1 MAKKKS
7 GLNNRIVAGIIGA
20 IVVLVVVVPVLQL
33 VLGVDIFPESFE
45 IPVSEQVQIQT
56 NQQIIDEVNNLLC
69 GGGGGTGD
77 PNLIQISSDG
87 TIILDPNQVAC
98 IPLGETESIGEE
110 VSPEEIDE
118 MVMEKEEMI
127 IDPPIMN
134 KTTSEDPPIVQLCDQ
149 EPENILCQVTQVVSA
164 LRLESVV
171 TKIDSTGL
179 STSNLGV
186 FEIPSLAFLVEDPTD
201 RDFRTGFLELTLRI
215 LADEGTRFD
224 VTGTFDVLVN
234 NQTVLS
240 EQIPIQ
246 ASGIIDESG
255 GLPLSFLSQTGLPS
269 PLFTFDFNANFDNF
283 INEEVNLL
291 EFKVNLLEV
300 TKQDDQFSL
309 VDQTLFEIDIARDDI
324 QLIIVD
330 EQLQTL
336 RVYPTDSRILINTK
350 ANTIKGTQCLI
361 FQWLDGGIISGC
373 GKANT
378 SCPCIGTDPPTNKLF
393 NVVAGTAPAPSV
405 TGIILLNSQG
415 QLLTTSAGGTG
426 QIFDELITRNANY
439 TLKTSSPDLTSN
451 LSFGKPQETQSYT
464 CVAEGTAIQKVTV
477 TVTGNTGSCG
487 RGGCNYYYYLVT
499 DGFRIGQTTC
509 NLPTESP

>member
-1 MAKKKS
+1 MAKKKKAI
-7 GLNNRIVAGIIGA
+7 NNRIVAGIIG
-20 IVVLVVVVPVLQL
+20 VVVILVVVVPVLQL

-56 NQQIIDEVNNLLC
+56 NQQLIDEVNNLLC

-98 IPLGETESIGEE
+98 IPQGETESIGEE
-110 VSPEEIDE
+110 VSPEEIEE
-118 MVMEKEEMI
+118 MVKEKEEMI

-134 KTTSEDPPIVQLCDQ
+134 KTTSDDPPIVQLCDQ

-179 STSNLGV
+179 STSDLGV

-201 RDFRTGFLELTLRI
+201 RDFRTGFLEITLRI
-215 LADEGTRFD
+215 LSPDQGSQFD
-224 VTGTFDVLVN
+224 VIGTFDVLIN

-240 EQIPIQ
+240 EPITIQ
-246 ASGIIDESG
+246 TSGIIDSSG
-255 GLPLSFLSQTGLPS
+255 GLTLSFLSPTGQPS
-269 PLFTFDFNANFDNF
+269 AILAFSFDEHFNTF
-283 INEEVNLL
+283 I
-291 EFKVNLLEV
+291 
-300 TKQDDQFSL
+300 DDQVNIVEFQVIQLDITRRGNEQFSITNQP
-309 VDQTLFEIDIARDDI
+309 VFSIDINKDPNR
-324 QLIIVD
+324 IIITD
-330 EQLQTL
+330 EVGEKS
-336 RVYPTDSRILINTK
+336 RIYPTDSRVVIRTS

-361 FQWLDGGIISGC
+361 FQFLDGVGASGC
-373 GKANT
+373 GSPNT

-405 TGIILLNSQG
+405 TGIILIDSQG
-415 QLLTTSAGGTG
+415 QLLLNKVGGTG
-426 QIFDELITRNANY
+426 LIFDELVTRNANY

-451 LSFGKPQETQSYT
+451 LSFGKAQETQSYA
-464 CVAEGTAIQKVTV
+464 CMAEGSPIQKITVVT
-477 TVTGNTGSCG
+477 TGNVGNCG
-487 RGGCNYYYYLVT
+487 RGGCNYYYYISV
-499 DGFRIGQTTC
+499 DGFTIGQTSC
-509 NLPTESP
+509 NFPE